1 MDQDANVNERD
12 IEHGPEWKVS
22 IAPEQP
28 GVPAAVVLQLSENG
42 RTFKHQLDAKT
53 ATKISN
59 ALIVE
64 AERASSRP
72 LTGSSRASPIACPAA
87 PWSSSGRANGPHP
100 EGARGRISKD
110 GHWFGAAFP
119 LPLRPRCFE
128 TARTEVRAS
137 SA

>member
-22 IAPEQP
+22 IAPERP

-64 AERASSRP
+64 AERAQFK
-72 LTGSSRASPIACPAA
+72 AA
-87 PWSSSGRANGPHP
+87 Y
-100 EGARGRISKD
+100 RIK
-110 GHWFGAAFP
+110 
-119 LPLRPRCFE
+119 
-128 TARTEVRAS
+128 
-137 SA
+137 